1 MTGLF
6 MMLALAIPLF
16 TEALARE
23 RGPTDAPFIA
33 TYSSGDKRL
42 VFVGVDHVFTR
53 ENSTLDAIRRA
64 FVEGTPA
71 VVVVEGFP
79 TALGQNFAPIVAAAR
94 RRDEPDADAF
104 AMSEAA
110 FAASQ
115 ALARHVP
122 FIGGEPT
129 VVEEIEGLVTGGH
142 DRSDVLFAVRLR
154 SIAQARSSGEMPTG
168 DAAAF
173 AAVVER
179 EARAVAQMTG
189 TPLVNV
195 AQFSAD
201 YRRIVG
207 VDPVSDDQ
215 MPHRLDPGSET
226 LLRKLSADNMRF
238 RDGHLLST
246 ILKQLEHNARVLVVY
261 GSSHWTT
268 LSQELEARLGKPVI
282 VLKTAIEKPPR

>member
-6 MMLALAIPLF
+6 TMLAVAIPLF

-23 RGPTDAPFIA
+23 RGPTDAPFIV

-42 VFVGVDHVFTR
+42 VFVGADHVFTR

-64 FVEGTPA
+64 FVEATPS
-71 VVVVEGFP
+71 VVIVEGFP
-79 TALGQNFAPIVAAAR
+79 TALGANFAPIVAAGR
-94 RRDEPDADAF
+94 RRGEPDADAF
-104 AMSEAA
+104 AMSEAV

-115 ALARHVP
+115 ALARGVP

-142 DRSDVLFAVRLR
+142 NRSDVLFAVRLR